1 MPRAKSTD
9 PLLTDRLHLV
19 VSPEMRERIAV
30 RASQL
35 RISDSELV
43 RRFIERGL
51 GAPAVMPGEDA
62 EHRVRTTPREPLRR
76 DVVGA

>member
-43 RRFIERGL
+43 RRFIDQGL
-51 GAPAVMPGEDA
+51 GGVVISDDVY
-62 EHRVRTTPREPLRR
+62 EHRVRTAPREPLRR